1 MEDLKIEIKWLKN
14 MIDLHNQL
22 GNNGMKE
29 IFEMKLEKL
38 LMDVKELIKLE
49 L

>member
-1 MEDLKIEIKWLKN
+1 MEDLKIKIKWLKN

-22 GNNGMKE
+22 GNNGMKKV
-29 IFEMKLEKL
+29 FEMKLEEL